1 MLNFRSASIY
11 MIILAVVA
19 LLLMTVNIQYW
30 WLLPVL
36 AIIYLYLLVM
46 GSVKICSGFYTDTFC
61 RGGSADNKLTLTFDD
76 GPDPEHTAQIL
87 EILEKHA
94 VPATFFIIGNKAE
107 NQEDLLRQ
115 IISKGHIIGNHS
127 FSHAFFYDLYRRK
140 KMERDLMKTEE
151 LILKVTGKKP
161 FLFRPPYGVTNPV
174 VAKVAKKLGYK
185 VIGWSVRSLDTV
197 LKDADKITER
207 VVERL
212 HPGAV
217 ILMHDNRDVTPK
229 ALEMIITRA
238 KEEGYRFVGLDELI
252 GFKVNE
258 N

>member
-1 MLNFRSASIY
+1 
-11 MIILAVVA
+11 
-19 LLLMTVNIQYW
+19 
-30 WLLPVL
+30 
-36 AIIYLYLLVM
+36 VM

-61 RGGSADNKLTLTFDD
+61 RGASSDKKITLTFDD
-76 GPDPEHTAQIL
+76 GPDPVHTAQIL
-87 EILEKHA
+87 KILEKHQ

-107 NQEDLLRQ
+107 KQEELLRQ
-115 IISKGHIIGNHS
+115 IISKGHSIGNHS
-127 FSHAFFYDLYRRK
+127 FSHAFFFDLYLRK
-140 KMERDLMKTEE
+140 KMERDLIKTED
-151 LILKVTGKKP
+151 LLLKVTGIKP

-197 LKDADKITER
+197 IKDADKITER

-217 ILMHDNRDVTPK
+217 ILMHDDRDVTPK

-238 KEEGYRFVGLDELI
+238 KEEGYSFVGLDVLLATKKSYTADHGKDAE
-252 GFKVNE
+252 E
-258 N
+258 HRD

>member
-11 MIILAVVA
+11 LIILAVAA
-19 LLLMTVNIQYW
+19 LLLMTVNVQYW
-30 WLLPVL
+30 WLLIVL
-36 AIIYLYLLVM
+36 AVIYLYLLVM
-46 GSVKICSGFYTDTFC
+46 GSVKICSGFYGDTFC
-61 RGGSADNKLTLTFDD
+61 KGASSDNKLTLTFDD

-87 EILEKHA
+87 EILEKHE

-107 NQEDLLRQ
+107 KQEDLLRQ

-140 KMERDLMKTEE
+140 KMEQDLMKTEG
-151 LILKVTGKKP
+151 LLLRVTGKKP

-185 VIGWSVRSLDTV
+185 VIGWSVKSLDTV

-238 KEEGYRFVGLDELI
+238 KEEGYRFVGLEEI
-252 GFKVNE
+252 FKILRVTS
-258 N
+258 